1 MLDLRDVARF
11 EESRLG
17 LGIGEVARE
26 RMSIGGGWAAR
37 DIPGTWAN
45 SSAGLALDGPVSAE
59 EIDRL
64 VAWYEEVGVEPRVEV
79 CPYADAS
86 LLRELARAG
95 FVVQSF
101 EHALYREIGGE
112 STIETTHP
120 APPHLEIRVVDP
132 SDPAST
138 EDFAR
143 TVVAGFAAPER
154 TPREIDVD
162 LAARCA
168 VHPRSV
174 NIVARLDG
182 RSVGA
187 GSMEL
192 HGHLVALYGLS
203 VLPDH
208 RRRGIQQAMIAAR
221 LRIARERGCTLAT
234 ITGPPGAGTERNV
247 RRMGFQV
254 AYTRAIMVRPGPGL
268 VGVGREAADGAAAAP
283 ATVRIADDSRTP
295 PIHSI

>member
-26 RMSIGGGWAAR
+26 RLAIGGGWAAR

-45 SSAGLALDGPVSAE
+45 SSAGLGLAGPVSAE
-59 EIDRL
+59 EIERL
-64 VAWYEEVGVEPRVEV
+64 VAWYRDVGVEPRVEV
-79 CPYADAS
+79 CPYAHES
-86 LLRELARAG
+86 LVRELARAG

-101 EHALYREIGGE
+101 EHALFRELGDDGA
-112 STIETTHP
+112 IEPVHA
-120 APPHLEIRVVDP
+120 APPDLEIRVVDP
-132 SDPAST
+132 TDRAAT
-138 EDFAR
+138 QDFAH
-143 TVVAGFAAPER
+143 TVVNGFATPEKP
-154 TPREIDVD
+154 PREIDVD

-174 NIVARLDG
+174 NIVARLGG

-187 GSMEL
+187 GSLEI

-203 VLPDH
+203 VLPEH

-221 LRIARERGCTLAT
+221 LTLARDRGCTLAT

-247 RRMGFQV
+247 RRMGFQI
-254 AYTRAIMVRPGPGL
+254 AYTRAILVRPGPGL
-268 VGVGREAADGAAAAP
+268 VGVGGSAGTAASGPERPRAGGD
-283 ATVRIADDSRTP
+283 V
-295 PIHSI
+295 